1 MTKAELAKTI
11 DHTVLKATATQGDIE
26 KLCAEAKQYNFA
38 SVCVSPCWVG
48 YASELLEDSDVMVC
62 TVAGFPLGTSC
73 KEIKAAEAEFA
84 VSMGADEVDMVINVA
99 DLKEGRVDRVVKEIS
114 AVVDAAAVGRTVKVI
129 VECCYLTPEEI
140 ATVTQAVIDGGA
152 HFIKTST
159 GMATYGARV
168 EDVKIMKQVAGDQIL
183 IKAAGGI
190 RTLEDAIAMLGAG
203 ADRIGASASIAIV
216 EAM

>member
-1 MTKAELAKTI
+1 MTKKELAKTI
-11 DHTVLKATATQGDIE
+11 DHTVLKATATQADIE
-26 KLCAEAKQYNFA
+26 KLCAEAKEYNFA

-48 YASELLEDSDVMVC
+48 YASELLEESEVMVC

-84 VSMGADEVDMVINVA
+84 VAMGADEVDMVINVA
-99 DLKEGRVDRVVKEIS
+99 DLKEGRVDRVTQEIS
-114 AVVDAAAVGRTVKVI
+114 AVVDAAAGRTVKVI

-159 GMATYGARV
+159 GMAAYGARV
-168 EDVKIMKQVAGDQIL
+168 EDVKIMKQVGGNQIL

-190 RTLEDAIAMLGAG
+190 RTLEDALAMLEAG